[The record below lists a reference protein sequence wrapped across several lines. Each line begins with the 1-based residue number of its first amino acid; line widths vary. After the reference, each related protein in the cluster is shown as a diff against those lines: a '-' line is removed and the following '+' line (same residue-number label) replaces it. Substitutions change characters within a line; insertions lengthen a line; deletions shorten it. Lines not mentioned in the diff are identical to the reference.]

1 MFLTRKI
8 FQKMEKDH
16 NTGGKCC
23 FCDRRHQQ
31 TNPGYLPTI
40 IFWVAL
46 AKLVSKI
53 LMAYILFEAL
63 YKVHNF
69 PSMTNSLKQTIF
81 HFHSVW
87 NPKKKIKKMSM
98 VEMLI
103 FCTIMIYLNDLRFKK
118 QNFPKIC
125 RDILWIIK
133 GHPLKCKKT

>member
-1 MFLTRKI
+1 MPGKDLKFNWKYIDTLNHITRLNLHRGIAIFQGQLHYAGYSKMAKYLVFSLIALKLKLSVFLTHKI
-8 FQKMEKDH
+8 FQKTEKKH

-53 LMAYILFEAL
+53 LLAYILFEAL

-69 PSMTNSLKQTIF
+69 PSMTNSLKQ
-81 HFHSVW
+81 
-87 NPKKKIKKMSM
+87 
-98 VEMLI
+98 
-103 FCTIMIYLNDLRFKK
+103 Y
-118 QNFPKIC
+118 
-125 RDILWIIK
+125 
-133 GHPLKCKKT
+133 